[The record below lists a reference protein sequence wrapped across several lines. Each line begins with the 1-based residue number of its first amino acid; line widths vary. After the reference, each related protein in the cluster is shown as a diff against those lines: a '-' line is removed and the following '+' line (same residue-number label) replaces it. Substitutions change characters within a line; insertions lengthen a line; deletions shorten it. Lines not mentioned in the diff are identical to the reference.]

1 MIEKK
6 EAILPASRPVIRL
19 DFFFPS
25 TLEIFL
31 SDSLTL

>member
-19 DFFFPS
+19 DFFFLVP
-25 TLEIFL
+25 LKFFYQIH
-31 SDSLTL
+31 